1 MATRDAEIIHDFRF
15 FRVYKDG
22 SVVLSNPTA
31 DKRIPPSDDPNS
43 RVRSKDMVISSE
55 PAVSARVFVP
65 GSANLTQKLPLL
77 LYMHG
82 GGFCMQSAFT
92 PRYHNYVQTIVAE
105 ANIIAVFVEYGLFP
119 DRPMPAC
126 YEDSWAALK
135 YVVSHVNGDGP
146 EPWFNDHV
154 DFGRVFI
161 GGDSAGGNIAHNLAV
176 RVGTDGLPEVKLVG
190 VIMVHPFFGGTEDDQ
205 MWLCMCPEN
214 GGLDDPRM
222 RPGKEHLA
230 RLGCER
236 VLMFVAEKDHLF
248 VVGKRYYEELK
259 KSGWGGNV
267 EIVENLGEGHCLH
280 LRDLKYEKAVDLI
293 KKYISLLKQE

>member
-22 SVVLSNPTA
+22 SVVLSNPTT

-43 RVRSKDMVISSE
+43 RVRSKDIVISSE

-65 GSANLTQKLPLL
+65 GSANMTQKLPFL
-77 LYMHG
+77 LYIHG
-82 GGFCMQSAFT
+82 GGFCMQSAST
-92 PRYHNYVQTIVAE
+92 PRYHNYVQTLVAE
-105 ANIIAVFVEYGLFP
+105 ANIIAVSVEYGLFP
-119 DRPMPAC
+119 DRPIPAC

-146 EPWFNDHV
+146 EAWLNDHV

-267 EIVENLGEGHCLH
+267 EIVENLGEEHCFH

-293 KKYISLLKQE
+293 KKYVSFLKQE

>member
-22 SVVLSNPTA
+22 SVVLSNPTT
-31 DKRIPPSDDPNS
+31 DKKIPPSDDPNS
-43 RVRSKDMVISSE
+43 RVRSKDIVISSE

-77 LYMHG
+77 LYVHG

-92 PRYHNYVQTIVAE
+92 PRYHNYVQTLVAE
-105 ANIIAVFVEYGLFP
+105 ANIIAVSVEYGLFP
-119 DRPMPAC
+119 DRPIPAC

-161 GGDSAGGNIAHNLAV
+161 GGESAGGNIAHNLAV

-205 MWLCMCPEN
+205 IWLCMCPEN

-236 VLMFVAEKDHLF
+236 VLIFVAEKDHLF
-248 VVGKRYYEELK
+248 VVGKRYYQELK
-259 KSGWGGNV
+259 KSGWGGKV
-267 EIVENLGEGHCLH
+267 EIVENLGEEHCFH
-280 LRDLKYEKAVDLI
+280 LGDLKYEKAVDLI
-293 KKYISLLKQE
+293 KKYVSFLKQE